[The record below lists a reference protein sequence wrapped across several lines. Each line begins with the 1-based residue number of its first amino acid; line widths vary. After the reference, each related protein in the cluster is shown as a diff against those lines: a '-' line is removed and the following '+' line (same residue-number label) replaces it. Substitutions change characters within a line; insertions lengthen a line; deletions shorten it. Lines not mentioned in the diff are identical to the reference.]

1 MTLDEYQAAATRTAN
16 PRLSEKE
23 RLLDAAAGLAEEA
36 GEVLGLVRKH
46 AYQGRAL
53 DREQLA
59 IELGDAFWCLA
70 TSAQSA
76 GLTLGDV
83 AARNIAKLQARYPD
97 GYSDVASRERPA

>member
-23 RLLDAAAGLAEEA
+23 RLLDAAAGLAEES

-46 AYQGRAL
+46 AYQGRPL

-59 IELGDAFWCLA
+59 MELGDALWCL
-70 TSAQSA
+70 TLTAQSA
-76 GLTLGDV
+76 GVTLGDV
-83 AARNIAKLQARYPD
+83 AARNVAKLQARYPA
-97 GYSDVASRERPA
+97 GYSDAASRERNA